1 MMRITQ
7 LVTLVKSYNMKCIA
21 TLLVLFCAWSITAA
35 RSTPGDFNEQFRLL
49 PQPQRVEILSG
60 AGIALTELKG
70 ISLNGLDDLRSVM
83 TGLMG
88 SLPLAPNGGGGIV
101 RLALERQLNIPSMEG
116 YVLEVSNHQVLIK
129 GKDRAGIFYGIQTL
143 QQLIQDAS
151 DQRID
156 IPAVR
161 ITDFPNIPYRAIHL
175 DLKHHLDGMHYYYSM
190 MDKLASIKVNAVIV
204 EFEDKLRYT
213 KFPEVGA
220 RNAISVEEFTML
232 SKYAKARNIEISPL
246 VQGLGHASFILKHE
260 SMKDLRDDIKS
271 DWVFDPLNSRTY
283 DVQFS
288 LYDDALAATPY
299 GKYLHVGGDE
309 VGDLGK
315 SELARKSGKSA
326 FDLQMTWLKK
336 VCDYAESHGRKVI
349 FWDDMMFKLSGL
361 YKTTWNPSVPEAE
374 VRDLWNKNVSKLDEG
389 IDMFPRNCVYMRWNY
404 EHPEI
409 PGNMLAL
416 DWYSKHGLEVMAAT
430 SAQMMWALMPRDHSN
445 FTPIRTYAKITAEK
459 KLAGI
464 LCTIWDD
471 ASPHFE
477 TVWRGIYDFAL
488 SSWNDTG
495 LTTDQAHAIFRHRHY
510 APETYDQSFEFQ
522 DQMEQAMPFWEK
534 ALITEGDRENYHKT
548 FKLIPLPDL
557 EKSGAWSIAHK
568 QKLDDAR
575 NAVAQHIDIQNRL
588 KKTMAASRRNQYTI
602 DVMNQISQLQVY
614 PANLL
619 LLLEKLDQSD
629 KSNKKKVSQELV
641 AFVNE
646 FKTLRAKFEEV
657 YAKTRIL
664 GNPEGYQL
672 DSNFHDH
679 LANGTNNT
687 DWMYMYEL
695 PMNEKIMQWLQASD
709 SKK

>member
-1 MMRITQ
+1 
-7 LVTLVKSYNMKCIA
+7 MKCIA
-21 TLLVLFCAWSITAA
+21 TLLIIFCAWSITAA
-35 RSTPGDFNEQFRLL
+35 ASTPADFNEQFRLL
-49 PQPQRVEILSG
+49 PQPQRIETLAG

-70 ISLNGLDDLRSVM
+70 IAFNGIDDLRPVM
-83 TGLMG
+83 TGLIG
-88 SLPLAPNGGGGIV
+88 SLPLAPARGAGIV
-101 RLALERQLNIPSMEG
+101 TLTLEQQLDIPSIEG
-116 YVLEVSNHQVLIK
+116 YTLEISNHQVVIRA
-129 GKDRAGIFYGIQTL
+129 KDHAGIFYGIQTL
-143 QQLIQDAS
+143 QQLIQDAT

-156 IPAVR
+156 IPAVK
-161 ITDFPNIPYRAIHL
+161 ITDFPNIAYRAIHL

-190 MDKLASIKVNAVIV
+190 MDKLASIKINAVIV

-213 KFPEVGA
+213 KYPEVGA
-220 RNAISVEEFTML
+220 RNAISIEEFAML

-260 SMKDLRDDIKS
+260 SMKDVRDDVNS

-326 FDLQMTWLKK
+326 FDLQMLWLKK
-336 VCDYAESHGRKVI
+336 VCDYAERHGRKVI

-361 YKTTWNPSVPEAE
+361 YKTTWNPAVPETE

-389 IDMFPRNCVYMRWNY
+389 IDKFPRNCVYMRWNY

-409 PGNMLAL
+409 PGNILAL

-430 SAQMMWALMPRDHSN
+430 SAQMMWAMMPRDHSN
-445 FTPIRTYAKITAEK
+445 FTPIRRYAKITAEK

-488 SSWNDTG
+488 SSWNDNG
-495 LTTDQAHAIFRHRHY
+495 LTADQAHAIFRHRHY
-510 APETYDQSFEFQ
+510 APETYNPSFEFQ

-557 EKSGAWSIAHK
+557 EKIGAWSTTHK

-575 NAVAQHIDIQNRL
+575 SAVTKHIDIQNRL
-588 KKTMAASRRNQYTI
+588 KKTMAASRRNEYTI
-602 DVMNQISQLQVY
+602 EVMNQINELQVY

-619 LLLEKLDQSD
+619 LLLEKLDQAD
-629 KSNKKKVSQELV
+629 KSNKKKVSQELT
-641 AFVNE
+641 AFVNG
-646 FKTLRAKFEEV
+646 FKTLRTKFEEV
-657 YAKTRIL
+657 YGKTRIM

-709 SKK
+709 STK

>member
-1 MMRITQ
+1 
-7 LVTLVKSYNMKCIA
+7 MKCIA
-21 TLLVLFCAWSITAA
+21 IFLIIFAAWPITAA
-35 RSTPGDFNEQFRLL
+35 ASDTADFNSQFRLL
-49 PQPQRVEILSG
+49 PQPQQVEMLSG
-60 AGIALTELKG
+60 SGIAYTEFRG
-70 ISLNGLDDLRSVM
+70 ITLDGIKDLRPVM
-83 TGLMG
+83 TGLIA
-88 SLPLAPNGGGGIV
+88 SLPLTTGGGPGIITL
-101 RLALERQLNIPSMEG
+101 RLDPQLNVSSGEG
-116 YVLEVSNHQVLIK
+116 YILEILNHQVSITAK
-129 GKDRAGIFYGIQTL
+129 EQAGIFYGIQTL

-151 DQRID
+151 DQGIT
-156 IPAVR
+156 IPAIK

-213 KFPEVGA
+213 RYPEVGA
-220 RNAISVEEFTML
+220 RDAISVEEFAML
-232 SKYAKARNIEISPL
+232 SKYAKDRNIEISPL

-260 SMKDLRDDIKS
+260 SMKDVRDDIKS
-271 DWVFDPLNSRTY
+271 DWVFDPLNPRTY

-326 FDLQMTWLKK
+326 FDLQMSWLRK
-336 VCDYAESHGRKVI
+336 VCDYAERHGRKVI

-361 YKTTWNPSVPEAE
+361 YKTTWNPEVPEAE
-374 VRDLWNKNVSKLDEG
+374 VRDLWSKNVSKLDEG
-389 IDMFPRNCVYMRWNY
+389 IGMFPRNCIYMRWNY

-430 SAQMMWALMPRDHSN
+430 SAQMMWAMMPRDHSN
-445 FTPIRTYAKITAEK
+445 FTAISTYAKITAEK
-459 KLAGI
+459 KLTGI

-488 SSWNDTG
+488 SSWNDTW
-495 LTTDQAHAIFRHRHY
+495 LKADQAHAIFRHRHY
-510 APETYDQSFEFQ
+510 APETSDASFEFQ
-522 DQMEQAMPFWEK
+522 DLMEQAMPFWEK
-534 ALITEGDRENYHKT
+534 ALITEGDRENYHKA
-548 FKLIPLPDL
+548 FKLIPLPDPA
-557 EKSGAWSIAHK
+557 KTGAWSTAHK
-568 QKLDDAR
+568 QKLDGAR
-575 NAVAQHIDIQNRL
+575 NAVTQHNDIQNRL
-588 KKTMAASRRNQYTI
+588 NKTMAASRRNQYTVE
-602 DVMNQISQLQVY
+602 VMREINELQVY
-614 PANLL
+614 SANLL
-619 LLLEKLDQSD
+619 LLLEKYDRADVSG
-629 KSNKKKVSQELV
+629 KKKISEELA
-641 AFVNE
+641 AFVNGFE
-646 FKTLRAKFEEV
+646 MIRTKFEEV
-657 YAKTRIL
+657 YAKTRIP

-695 PMNEKIMQWLQASD
+695 PMNEKIRLWLQSAV

>member
-1 MMRITQ
+1 
-7 LVTLVKSYNMKCIA
+7 MKCIA
-21 TLLVLFCAWSITAA
+21 TLLIILFVGPIAAIASSIT
-35 RSTPGDFNEQFRLL
+35 DFNEQFRLL
-49 PQPQRVEILSG
+49 PQPQRVDILTG
-60 AGIALTELKG
+60 AGIAPTEFKG
-70 ISLNGLDDLRSVM
+70 IVLNGVDDLRPVM

-88 SLPLAPNGGGGIV
+88 SLPLALSGGSGIV
-101 RLALERQLNIPSMEG
+101 TLALELQLDISSEEG
-116 YVLEVSNHQVLIK
+116 YVLEVSNHQVLIRAK
-129 GKDRAGIFYGIQTL
+129 HHAGIFYGIQTL

-151 DQRID
+151 DQSIN
-156 IPAVR
+156 IPAVK

-175 DLKHHLDGMHYYYSM
+175 DLKHHLDGMQYYYSM
-190 MDKLASIKVNAVIV
+190 MDKLASIKINAVIV

-213 KFPEVGA
+213 KYPEVGA
-220 RNAISVEEFTML
+220 RNAISVEEFAML

-260 SMKDLRDDIKS
+260 SMKDVRDDVKS

-309 VGDLGK
+309 VGALGK

-326 FDLQMTWLKK
+326 FDLQMLWLKK
-336 VCDYAESHGRKVI
+336 VCDYAERHGRKVI

-389 IDMFPRNCVYMRWNY
+389 ISMFPRNCIYMRWNY

-416 DWYSKHGLEVMAAT
+416 DWYSKHGLQVMAAT
-430 SAQMMWALMPRDHSN
+430 SAQMMWAMMPRDHSN
-445 FTPIRTYAKITAEK
+445 FIPIRTYAKITAEK

-495 LTTDQAHAIFRHRHY
+495 LTADQAHAIFRHRHY
-510 APETYDQSFEFQ
+510 APETYDPSFEFQ
-522 DQMEQAMPFWEK
+522 DLLEQAMPFWEK
-534 ALITEGDRENYHKT
+534 ALITEGDRENYHKS

-557 EKSGAWSIAHK
+557 EKMGAWSIAHK
-568 QKLDDAR
+568 QKLDEAR
-575 NAVAQHIDIQNRL
+575 KAVAQHLDIRNRL
-588 KKTMAASRRNQYTI
+588 TKTMAACRRNEYTI
-602 DVMNQISQLQVY
+602 EVMNQINELQVY

-619 LLLEKLDQSD
+619 LLLEKLDQAD
-629 KSNKKKVSQELV
+629 KSNKKKVSQELA
-641 AFVNE
+641 AFVNG
-646 FKTLRAKFEEV
+646 FKILRTNFEQV
-657 YAKTRIL
+657 YGTTRIL
-664 GNPEGYQL
+664 GNPEGYQP

-687 DWMYMYEL
+687 DWMFMYEL
-695 PMNEKIMQWLQASD
+695 PMNEKIMQWLQTS
-709 SKK
+709 SEK